1 MKKEM
6 TIMML
11 VERSEDCHQELAVE
25 GTVEYSDDTD
35 YGADA
40 DGNRGC
46 RKRTVHDVTDVWA
59 SDEDGEIIELNKED
73 LELAK
78 DNLAQK
84 FLEE

>member
-1 MKKEM
+1 MKKEI
-6 TIMML
+6 TVMML

-25 GTVEYSDDTD
+25 GTVEYSVDID
-35 YGADA
+35 YGSDA

-46 RKRTVHDVTDVWA
+46 RKVTVDDVTDVWA
-59 SDEDGEIIELNKED
+59 SDEDGEIIELDKED

-78 DNLAQK
+78 DNLVQK